1 MYRGRNAWKEARMAV
16 KRSGRPSPTEEEILM
31 LELSELMAG
40 ALSLVK
46 VHNRS
51 RARARIQ
58 KIAEERVER
67 AALCVANISSGQGKS
82 RSSCANKSNNIS
94 AKKPGERKLQRKSTM
109 SNMRKGGLTWHCCN
123 LYGESIRAVRAVAT
137 VIGLES
143 TGDVPEEVEA
153 KNGDPR
159 ECGNVD
165 EVANVSDHRARV
177 FGHKIT
183 ETVGCGAVQVET
195 VRTREMG
202 KE

>member
-1 MYRGRNAWKEARMAV
+1 MAV

-82 RSSCANKSNNIS
+82 RRYCAHKSNNIN
-94 AKKPGERKLQRKSTM
+94 AKKPGERKLIQKVSKSD
-109 SNMRKGGLTWHCCN
+109 L
-123 LYGESIRAVRAVAT
+123 
-137 VIGLES
+137 
-143 TGDVPEEVEA
+143 
-153 KNGDPR
+153 
-159 ECGNVD
+159 
-165 EVANVSDHRARV
+165 
-177 FGHKIT
+177 
-183 ETVGCGAVQVET
+183 
-195 VRTREMG
+195 
-202 KE
+202 

>member
-1 MYRGRNAWKEARMAV
+1 MKHLSCWPILGLRALYQGASERRPVYRGRNAWKEARMAV

-82 RSSCANKSNNIS
+82 RSSCAPKSNNIS
-94 AKKPGERKLQRKSTM
+94 AKKPGQRKLLRKSINVYYEKRWTYLALLQFVWGIHTSCQSG
-109 SNMRKGGLTWHCCN
+109 SNCR
-123 LYGESIRAVRAVAT
+123 
-137 VIGLES
+137 
-143 TGDVPEEVEA
+143 
-153 KNGDPR
+153 
-159 ECGNVD
+159 
-165 EVANVSDHRARV
+165 RV
-177 FGHKIT
+177 GVHWR
-183 ETVGCGAVQVET
+183 CS
-195 VRTREMG
+195 RRS
-202 KE
+202 